1 MKSYFSAVFAVI
13 FSTIVLMGPAHAKT
27 YTSMYGGLNWN
38 DVASSPFVDD
48 ETGSVVG
55 ATLGK
60 TVDAVPGLRVEL
72 DGSYRTNDVNLFGG
86 FISASHDTTSLMANA
101 VYDFPVALVGGGV
114 PYALVGVG
122 VSHTE
127 ATFENVS
134 LLKLENTDLAWQLGT
149 GVNWQV
155 AEGVKAG
162 LGYRYMAG
170 PELEVLGAEL
180 SDGTNHSA
188 VATVTFDLN

>member
-1 MKSYFSAVFAVI
+1 MKSFFSAVFAVI
-13 FSTIVLMGPAHAKT
+13 FSTIVLIGPARAKE
-27 YTSMYGGLNWN
+27 YTTLYGGLNWD
-38 DVASSPFVDD
+38 DVVSSPFVDD
-48 ETGSVVG
+48 ETGSLVG
-55 ATLGK
+55 VTFGK

-72 DGSYRTNDVNLFGG
+72 DASYRTNDVNLAGG
-86 FISASHDTTSLMANA
+86 FITANHDTTALMANA

-122 VSHTE
+122 MAHTE

-134 LLKLENTDLAWQLGT
+134 LLKLENTDLAWQLGG
-149 GVNWQV
+149 GVNWTV
-155 AEGVKAG
+155 ADGVKAG

-170 PELEVLGAEL
+170 PELEVLGTEL